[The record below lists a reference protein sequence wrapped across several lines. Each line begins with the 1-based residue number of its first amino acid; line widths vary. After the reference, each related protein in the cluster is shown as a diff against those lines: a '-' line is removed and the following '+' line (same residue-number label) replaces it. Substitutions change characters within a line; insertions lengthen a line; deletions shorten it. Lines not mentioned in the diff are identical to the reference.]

1 MGYFHLLHLVAS
13 IAPPTLRIG
22 VGQIPLIFEQ
32 HSNRDGGGQNLNFH
46 VRNSYFETLGNY
58 GSLQFRQKASVILI
72 VHLKHL

>member
-1 MGYFHLLHLVAS
+1 MEHFHLVHLVAS

-22 VGQIPLIFEQ
+22 VVQIPLIFEQ

-46 VRNSYFETLGNY
+46 MRNSYFETLGKC
-58 GSLQFRQKASVILI
+58 GSLQFRQKAVVMLI